1 MKKKNPAAKKTDL
14 PPYKI
19 YKVIQEDENHVS
31 KVAEIDLS
39 GIYSYAE
46 YYRWKSQDRL
56 ELING
61 KIFRM
66 NPASSLTHQR
76 WCGYLYVKLYEYL
89 ADQKGEVF
97 LAPFDVRLPDR
108 SNRDDD
114 IFTVVQPDILIVS
127 NPEQLDERGCLG
139 APDIVI
145 EVLSDGNNWRELID
159 KFKVYEAAGVKE
171 YWIINPRRRH
181 FFIYTLD
188 EYGRLKSEGANMY
201 NNGVLSTV
209 LPGFKINLKELLNP
223 KDEFKKNRL

>member
-1 MKKKNPAAKKTDL
+1 MKKKTSVTKKAQL
-14 PPYKI
+14 PPYKV

-89 ADQKGEVF
+89 ADKKGEVF
-97 LAPFDVRLPDR
+97 LAPFDVRIPDR
-108 SNRDDD
+108 SSRDDD
-114 IFTVVQPDILIVS
+114 IFTVVQPDLLVVCK
-127 NPEQLDERGCLG
+127 PEQLDERGCLG
-139 APDIVI
+139 APEVVI

-171 YWIINPRRRH
+171 YWIINPRRKH
-181 FFIYTLD
+181 FFIYSLD
-188 EYGRLKSEGANMY
+188 QFGRLKSEGANMY
-201 NNGVLSTV
+201 NNGVLSQV
-209 LPGFKINLKELLNP
+209 FPDFRLNLKELLQREV
-223 KDEFKKNRL
+223 EFKKNRL